1 MKADDDS
8 FIILENLRYHLSAY
22 NASDP
27 IHFGHKF
34 RQFVQTGYMQG
45 GSGYVLSKEALRRF
59 VKIGLNDSNLCRQ
72 DQGGAEDVEIG
83 FTFFFIFY
91 VKFLYFC

>member
-1 MKADDDS
+1 MKVDDDS

-22 NASDP
+22 NSSDP

-34 RQFVQTGYMQG
+34 RLFVNSGYMQG

-59 VKIGLNDSNLCRQ
+59 IQVGFNNSSLCRQ

-83 FTFFFIFY
+83 SIYKTI
-91 VKFLYFC
+91 VLVLVIN